1 MRLDKFLSDMGAG
14 TRSQV
19 KQKIRKGLVTLDDK
33 VLLHPEQQVDPGL
46 CLYVEDEPFFYSE
59 MEYYILYKPAGYV

>member
-46 CLYVEDEPFFYSE
+46 CLYVEGEPFFY
-59 MEYYILYKPAGYV
+59 